1 MAGLMVVGKRIAR
14 GADTRAS
21 VGDQWSGRRGGLP
34 FVRIRC
40 LSGPNAERADLLE
53 KEQAVRD
60 RGEGEDDA
68 TDTSQE
74 SERDDV
80 AEAGDEVRKED
91 GGGQGDM
98 PAEATEADPAPGK
111 AERQAKG
118 RRGELVAHEAREGRR
133 TFLGSRRMAGSR
145 AATRRTRQIRVSSMT
160 KSGGSG
166 PRAPDLHPHRDERRG
181 GGSRSPDPRQHHGE
195 ADRARRITSASGRG
209 SGEAGR
215 ARRIRRDIAA
225 GGGEAGRARQ
235 IRISRHHGAR
245 GSGPRSPD
253 LRQRREGRR
262 GGESRSPDSYRQHSE
277 RRRGGVRSPDPYQQ
291 HEGRHGSGPRS
302 PDLRKLHE
310 GRRGGESSSSDR
322 YQERGMS
329 WGSGYRSLDPRPQG
343 NERHG
348 GGPRSPERDL
358 QRRQGGRW
366 KRRGASGTIVA
377 GRKEG
382 EIYDPRHLSRAGSA
396 EGKGRM
402 GACVSLTRSA
412 RKDGWGGKAMGSKA
426 GSAEKQGVGSGLANS
441 MERAREARKG
451 IEQARGGGD
460 VRKAGKRGK

>member
-160 KSGGSG
+160 KSGEAV
-166 PRAPDLHPHRDERRG
+166 RARQICTRIVTRG
-181 GGSRSPDPRQHHGE
+181 EEADRVRLIRVSIVTEGGGNGSRSPDPRQHHGE
-195 ADRARRITSASGRG
+195 ADRARRIHVSIGAG

-235 IRISRHHGAR
+235 IRISRITGRGEAGHAR
-245 GSGPRSPD
+245 QICASAV
-253 LRQRREGRR
+253 REGVEASRVRQIRIGSIAR
-262 GGESRSPDSYRQHSE
+262 GGEAGCAHQIRISNTKEGMEAGHARQICANFM
-277 RRRGGVRSPDPYQQ
+277 RGGGEASRARLIGTKNGNVICSEDR
-291 HEGRHGSGPRS
+291 EGDG
-302 PDLRKLHE
+302 
-310 GRRGGESSSSDR
+310 
-322 YQERGMS
+322 
-329 WGSGYRSLDPRPQG
+329 
-343 NERHG
+343 
-348 GGPRSPERDL
+348 
-358 QRRQGGRW
+358 

-426 GSAEKQGVGSGLANS
+426 GSAEKQGCGQRSG
-441 MERAREARKG
+441 K
-451 IEQARGGGD
+451 
-460 VRKAGKRGK
+460 